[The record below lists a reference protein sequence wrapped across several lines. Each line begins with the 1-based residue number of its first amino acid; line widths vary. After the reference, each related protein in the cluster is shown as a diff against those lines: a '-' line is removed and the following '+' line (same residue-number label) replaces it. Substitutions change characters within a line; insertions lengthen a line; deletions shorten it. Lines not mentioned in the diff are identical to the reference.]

1 MNNHVAAP
9 RAPKRLAFNGSRDF
23 HRELRRR
30 VDAWFI
36 EQGRS
41 KRDNPSMYLKTAIIL
56 AAFFGSYALL
66 VFVADTWWQAVPLA
80 IFLGLAMAGIGFNI
94 EHDGGHN
101 AYSRRPWLNR
111 LTAFTLDMIG
121 GSSYLWRWKHA
132 VFHHT
137 YVNIKGY
144 DSDIDLGVLMRLSPH
159 LPHFAHQRFQQWY
172 VWPLYGVM
180 AMKWHFYDDFRDL
193 VTGRVG
199 EHRVPR
205 PRGLDLAT
213 LVIGKV
219 LFFTLAFVIPLTQHS
234 VAAVVTFYALTA
246 AVVGVTLS
254 VVFQLAHCVDEAAF
268 VEPAE
273 GAESLD
279 SVWAIHQVESSV
291 NFARKSRFA
300 TWYLGGLNFQIEHHL
315 MPGICHVHYPKL
327 APIVADVCKEFGVRY
342 AQYRTFREGIVAHY
356 RWLEKMGRP
365 PVRTEMARAA

>member
-1 MNNHVAAP
+1 MNKQFAAAP
-9 RAPKRLAFNGSRDF
+9 IPKRLAFNGSRDF

-193 VTGRVG
+193 WSGRIG
-199 EHRVPR
+199 ERKYPR
-205 PRGLDLAT
+205 PRGFDLFALIAGKLVFAT
-213 LVIGKV
+213 I
-219 LFFTLAFVIPLTQHS
+219 AFVIPLLFHPFWV
-234 VAAVVTFYALTA
+234 VAAVYALTA
-246 AVVGVTLS
+246 AVAGVTLS
-254 VVFQLAHCVDEAAF
+254 IVFQLAHCVEAAAF
-268 VEPAE
+268 VEPEAGRE
-273 GAESLD
+273 EVDNA
-279 SVWAIHQVESSV
+279 WAVHQVESTV
-291 NFARKSRFA
+291 NFARDSRFA

-315 MPGICHVHYPKL
+315 LPAICHVHYPAL
-327 APIVADVCKEFGVRY
+327 APIVRQTCADFGVRY
-342 AQYRTFREGIVAHY
+342 AEYAGFLHGLREHLA
-356 RWLEKMGRP
+356 WLKRMGSRQP
-365 PVRTEMARAA
+365 AIAR